1 MRASP
6 NRRRVRTTAL
16 VERAGNKHGRRP
28 ISDHPRQ
35 KLQGHGVRSPSDIIL
50 KDGDLRKEERR
61 RDETRRDERRG
72 EKTSKKRRQRTA
84 IERQKQAGE
93 ADFRHSE
100 RPMQRKPTK
109 RHLNKILNIQRKQT
123 NLALI
128 TNDTYCKIPA
138 QQQNIRKNIA
148 KRIAECK
155 IISIFHSDSLHIG
168 YFFLH
173 LLPTYVERRRVLALL

>member
-1 MRASP
+1 
-6 NRRRVRTTAL
+6 
-16 VERAGNKHGRRP
+16 
-28 ISDHPRQ
+28 
-35 KLQGHGVRSPSDIIL
+35 
-50 KDGDLRKEERR
+50 
-61 RDETRRDERRG
+61 
-72 EKTSKKRRQRTA
+72 RTA